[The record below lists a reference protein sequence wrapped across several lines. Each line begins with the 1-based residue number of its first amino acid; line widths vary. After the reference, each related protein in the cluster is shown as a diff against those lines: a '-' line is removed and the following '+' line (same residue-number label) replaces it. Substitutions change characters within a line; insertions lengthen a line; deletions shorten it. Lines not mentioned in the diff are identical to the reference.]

1 LLTCYTITA
10 TLVAAGLVG
19 ARVGIVPA
27 VMTSATCFGALVAA
41 GLRLGSLS
49 SSTPQIR
56 AHEEKT
62 AAFSQNVQPS
72 AAGLTFVGK

>member
-1 LLTCYTITA
+1 M
-10 TLVAAGLVG
+10 
-19 ARVGIVPA
+19 RVGIAPA
-27 VMTSATCFGALVAA
+27 VMTSAICFGALVAA
-41 GLRLGSLS
+41 GLQLGSLS